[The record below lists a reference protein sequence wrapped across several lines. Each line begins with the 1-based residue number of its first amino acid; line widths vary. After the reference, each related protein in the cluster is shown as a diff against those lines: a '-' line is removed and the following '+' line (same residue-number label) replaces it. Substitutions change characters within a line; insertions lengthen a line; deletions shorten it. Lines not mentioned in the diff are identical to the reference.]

1 MTKTIT
7 GSSQPARQTGLK
19 RVVIS
24 GANPEWPVGETD
36 WDRLRAMTEEEINA
50 AALSDPDCPPLTD
63 EQLARFKRVNA
74 VKDIRRRLDM
84 TQAQFAETF
93 RLPLS
98 TVRDWEQERSYP
110 DAPAR
115 ALLTAIARDPET
127 MRRLIGGQ
135 AA

>member
-1 MTKTIT
+1 M
-7 GSSQPARQTGLK
+7 K

-24 GANPEWPVGETD
+24 GTNPEWPVGETD
-36 WDRLRAMTEEEINA
+36 WARLNAKTEEEITA
-50 AALSDPDCPPLTD
+50 AALSDPDCPPLTP

-74 VKDIRRRLDM
+74 IKSICRQLDM
-84 TQAQFAETF
+84 TSAQFAEAF
-93 RLPLS
+93 RLPLD
-98 TVRDWEQERSYP
+98 TVRDWEDERSYP

-115 ALLTAIARDPET
+115 ALLTAISRDPQT

>member
-1 MTKTIT
+1 M
-7 GSSQPARQTGLK
+7 K

-24 GANPEWPVGETD
+24 GTNPRFPVGETD
-36 WDRLRAMTEEEINA
+36 WARVNAMTEEEITA

-74 VKDIRRRLDM
+74 VKVIRRRLDM
-84 TQAQFAETF
+84 TQAQFAAAF
-93 RLPLS
+93 QLPLS

>member
-1 MTKTIT
+1 MSK
-7 GSSQPARQTGLK
+7 A
-19 RVVIS
+19 
-24 GANPEWPVGETD
+24 D

-63 EQLARFKRVNA
+63 EQLSRFKRVNA

-93 RLPLS
+93 RLPLA

>member
-1 MTKTIT
+1 M
-7 GSSQPARQTGLK
+7 K

-24 GANPEWPVGETD
+24 GASPRFPNGDTD
-36 WDRLRAMTEEEINA
+36 WTRVNAMSEEEITA

-74 VKDIRRRLDM
+74 VKDIRRRLGM

-93 RLPLS
+93 SLPLA

-115 ALLTAIARDPET
+115 ALLTAIARDPQT
-127 MRRLIGGQ
+127 MMRLIGGQ

>member
-1 MTKTIT
+1 MSK
-7 GSSQPARQTGLK
+7 A
-19 RVVIS
+19 
-24 GANPEWPVGETD
+24 D

-84 TQAQFAETF
+84 TQAQFAEAF
-93 RLPLS
+93 RLPLA

-127 MRRLIGGQ
+127 MRQLLGGR

>member
-1 MTKTIT
+1 MPKTIT
-7 GSSQPARQTGLK
+7 GSSKPAPPAGMK

-24 GANPEWPVGETD
+24 GANPRFPIGETN
-36 WDRLRAMTEEEINA
+36 WARVNAMTEEEITA

-84 TQAQFAETF
+84 TQAQFAEAF
-93 RLPLS
+93 RLPLA

-127 MRRLIGGQ
+127 MRRLVGGQ

>member
-1 MTKTIT
+1 MSK
-7 GSSQPARQTGLK
+7 A
-19 RVVIS
+19 
-24 GANPEWPVGETD
+24 D

-84 TQAQFAETF
+84 TQVQFAEAF
-93 RLPLS
+93 RLPLA

-115 ALLTAIARDPET
+115 ALLTAIARDPQT
-127 MRRLIGGQ
+127 MMRLIGGR